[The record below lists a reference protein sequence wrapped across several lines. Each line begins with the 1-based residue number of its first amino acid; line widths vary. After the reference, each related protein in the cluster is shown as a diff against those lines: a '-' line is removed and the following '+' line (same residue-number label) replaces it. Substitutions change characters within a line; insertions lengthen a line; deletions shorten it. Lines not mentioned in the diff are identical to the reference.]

1 MNHTTDTPRT
11 DAAKSYWDSAERE
24 NCVSIVLARELELE
38 LKNAQEAYLKSVE
51 RDDYLTQ
58 ELAASQ
64 AEVERLQA
72 LPASRHKAFL
82 DLLARSEKA
91 EAEVKEIRNAL
102 GDKGQRTHKEL
113 LELASKASHWREWK
127 EKYIDLRNAHIAEGQ
142 DPAGTIWEHADKIQ
156 QELKASKA
164 EVAKLNHQLLKTES
178 DLLQSQDINSF
189 LDTEFRIACKR
200 AEKAESEVERLDH
213 LLADASET
221 NHKLAAEV
229 ERLKEELE
237 LAVYGCGCDNYLQ
250 IYCDKHNPY
259 NKTK

>member
-1 MNHTTDTPRT
+1 MNTDTPRT
-11 DAAKSYWDSAERE
+11 DASKVDKGGMTFVWSEFAQ
-24 NCVSIVLARELELE
+24 ELE
-38 LKNAQEAYLKSVE
+38 
-51 RDDYLTQ
+51 R
-58 ELAASQ
+58 ELAASK
-64 AEVERLQA
+64 AEVERLQT
-72 LPASRHKAFL
+72 LPESRHKAFL

-127 EKYIDLRNAHIAEGQ
+127 QKYIDLKNAHIAEGQ

-164 EVAKLNHQLLKTES
+164 EVAKLNHQLIKTES

-200 AEKAESEVERLDH
+200 AEKAEAEAIQSKAQLNQALAIATEAHEVIGQFFRGIDYTRIGMEIY
-213 LLADASET
+213 E
-221 NHKLAAEV
+221 
-229 ERLKEELE
+229 LKKS
-237 LAVYGCGCDNYLQ
+237 
-250 IYCDKHNPY
+250 I
-259 NKTK
+259 

>member
-1 MNHTTDTPRT
+1 MTTDTPRT
-11 DAAKSYWDSAERE
+11 EAARFEALRSSAFRQD
-24 NCVSIVLARELELE
+24 CIPLKLGQELERE

-64 AEVERLQA
+64 AEVERLQT

-82 DLLARSEKA
+82 DLLARAEKA

-127 EKYIDLRNAHIAEGQ
+127 EKYIDLKNAHIAEGQ
-142 DPAGTIWEHADKIQ
+142 DPAGTIWEHADKLQ
-156 QELKASKA
+156 TQLKASKA
-164 EVAKLNHQLLKTES
+164 EVAKLNHQLIKTES

-200 AEKAESEVERLDH
+200 AEKAEAEAIQSKAQLNQALAIATEAHEVIGQFFRGIDYTRIGMEIY
-213 LLADASET
+213 E
-221 NHKLAAEV
+221 
-229 ERLKEELE
+229 LKKS
-237 LAVYGCGCDNYLQ
+237 
-250 IYCDKHNPY
+250 I
-259 NKTK
+259 